1 MKRHLLYIVS
11 LLALATFTACSTD
24 PEDAVSKHVYSES
37 ESPYLRTDTSAN
49 IAVNAEFRKGYIVDK
64 TIRLKNYAEKIQSHL
79 GMTVDDMLAGL
90 ETGKVVF
97 YNIDAS
103 RGAWN
108 KTPQNVTDGWGYKAD
123 GLVSDTVQV
132 ATITL
137 DKQ

>member
-64 TIRLKNYAEKIQSHL
+64 TIRLKT
-79 GMTVDDMLAGL
+79 MPRR
-90 ETGKVVF
+90 
-97 YNIDAS
+97 S
-103 RGAWN
+103 RAIS
-108 KTPQNVTDGWGYKAD
+108 V
-123 GLVSDTVQV
+123 
-132 ATITL
+132 
-137 DKQ
+137 